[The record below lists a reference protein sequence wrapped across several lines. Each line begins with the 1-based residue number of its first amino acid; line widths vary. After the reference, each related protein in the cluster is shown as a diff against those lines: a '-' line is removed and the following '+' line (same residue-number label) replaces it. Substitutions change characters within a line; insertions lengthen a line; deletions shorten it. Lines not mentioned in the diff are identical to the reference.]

1 MRSNQISS
9 SVPEVALMPRLLKII
24 ISSSGMRWVE
34 WSSVPVSLSRFS
46 RIFLTTGLVVE
57 QIERAIKTSFKFR

>member
-1 MRSNQISS
+1 
-9 SVPEVALMPRLLKII
+9 MPRLLKII